1 MGRAAI
7 HWPTLVA
14 SWAQARAHEH
24 RRHAKKVRTSY
35 SQPRI
40 RRLMERYA
48 KALDDAA
55 GILEA
60 ASLELAEDSDG

>member
-1 MGRAAI
+1 MGRPL

-14 SWAQARAHEH
+14 SWAQTRAHEH
-24 RRHAKKVRTSY
+24 RRHAKTVRESY
-35 SQPRI
+35 SMPRI

-48 KALDDAA
+48 KALEDAA

-60 ASLELAEDSDG
+60 ASLELAEDNTDG